1 MFIAQL
7 ANGVV
12 TSITQT
18 NGIPLDASHVEIASF
33 DTSLLGC
40 TYADGVFIPP
50 PPPAP
55 VRRATKRAF
64 QNRFPKTSNGISTKW
79 DAMCLFLSDDGYAA
93 SLGVTGAALYG
104 LRLLIT
110 TGQQRMNASPFV
122 DMEQGGEAAALTALL
137 AQPSIPVDFRLSN
150 AERELMLSA
159 PLLDSEI
166 YKG

>member
-1 MFIAQL
+1 
-7 ANGVV
+7 
-12 TSITQT
+12 
-18 NGIPLDASHVEIASF
+18 
-33 DTSLLGC
+33 
-40 TYADGVFIPP
+40 
-50 PPPAP
+50 
-55 VRRATKRAF
+55 
-64 QNRFPKTSNGISTKW
+64 
-79 DAMCLFLSDDGYAA
+79 MCLFLSDDGYAA

-137 AQPSIPVDFRLSN
+137 AQPSIPVAFRLSN